1 LFGAFERLVALR
13 FLRARRQEGFISV
26 IAIFSL
32 AGITLGVATLI
43 IVMAVMNGFRH
54 ELLNRIL
61 GVNGHVNVLT
71 STRNLEDYEAI
82 TARIRELPGVV
93 TAAPIVEGQ
102 VMATAKGVANGALVR
117 GLREED
123 FRRRPL
129 LIDNIVSGG
138 LDGFEDGKGIVI
150 GSRMAQAMRLRPGDK
165 LTLVSPNGN
174 PSAFGTVPRMK
185 AYRVSAVFEVGMS
198 EYDSSFIYM
207 PFKQAQIFFR
217 KKGEATSIEVITDNP
232 DRAYEIGFDIRGAI
246 GAGFRVID
254 WQRVNS
260 SFFTALQVERV
271 VMFMILTLIIIV
283 AVFNV
288 VSSQIML
295 VNDKGK
301 GIAILRTMG
310 ATQGMILRIFFMTGA
325 SVGIVGTIVG
335 SVLGIAF
342 AQNIEAIRQM
352 LQGATGTDL
361 FDSTVYYLSRLPAEI
376 DPVEAS
382 AVVIM
387 ALTLSFLASILP
399 ARRAARLDPVE
410 VLRYE

>member
-1 LFGAFERLVALR
+1 MFGAFERLVALR

-43 IVMAVMNGFRH
+43 IVMAVMNGFRQ
-54 ELLNRIL
+54 ELLTRIL
-61 GVNGHVNVLT
+61 GVNGHVNVLA
-71 STRNLEDYEAI
+71 STRNLEDFEQI
-82 TARIRELPGVV
+82 TAKIRELPNVV
-93 TAAPIVEGQ
+93 TAAPLVEGQ
-102 VMATAKGVANGALVR
+102 VMATARGVANGALVR

-129 LIDNIVSGG
+129 LVDNIVSGE
-138 LDGFEDGKGIVI
+138 LEGFEDSKSVI
-150 GSRMAQAMRLRPGDK
+150 IGRRMAQTMRLRPGDK
-165 LTLVSPNGN
+165 VTLVSPRGN

-185 AYRVSAVFEVGMS
+185 AYPVAAIFEVGMS
-198 EYDSSFIYM
+198 EYDSTFIYM

-217 KKGEATSIEVITDNP
+217 KKGEATAIEVITDNP
-232 DRAYEIGFDIRGAI
+232 DRAYEIGVEIRQAI

-254 WQRVNS
+254 WQRINS

-288 VSSQIML
+288 ISSQIML

-325 SVGIVGTIVG
+325 SVGIVGTVAG

-342 AQNIEAIRQM
+342 AQNIEGLRQ
-352 LQGATGTDL
+352 LIQGVSGTDL

-376 DPVEAS
+376 DPVEAI
-382 AVVIM
+382 AVIVM

>member
-1 LFGAFERLVALR
+1 MFGAFERIVALR
-13 FLRARRQEGFISV
+13 YLRARRQEGFISV
-26 IAIFSL
+26 IAFFSL
-32 AGITLGVATLI
+32 TGITLGVATLI

-54 ELLNRIL
+54 ELLYRIL
-61 GVNGHVNVLT
+61 GVNGHVNVIA
-71 STRNLEDYEAI
+71 STKSLDDFDA
-82 TARIRELPGVV
+82 TASKINEVSGVV
-93 TAAPIVEGQ
+93 SAAPIVEGQ
-102 VMATAKGVANGALVR
+102 VMATANGLANGALVR
-117 GLREED
+117 GVRKED
-123 FRRRPL
+123 FLRRPL
-129 LIDNIVSGG
+129 LADSIVAGE
-138 LDGFEDGKGIVI
+138 LDGFEDGKGVIV
-150 GSRMAQAMRLRPGDK
+150 GSRMAQGMRLRPGQK
-165 LTLVSPNGN
+165 VTLVSPQGN

-185 AYRVSAVFEVGMS
+185 AYRVAAIFDVGMS

-207 PFKQAQIFFR
+207 PFKQAQLFFR

-232 DRAYEIGFDIRGAI
+232 DRAYSIGYDIRQAI
-246 GAGFRVID
+246 GAGYRVVD
-254 WQRVNS
+254 WQRINS

-271 VMFMILTLIIIV
+271 VMFLILALIIVV

-288 VSSQIML
+288 ISSQIML

-310 ATQGMILRIFFMTGA
+310 ATRGMILRIFFMTGA
-325 SVGIVGTIVG
+325 SVGIIGTVVG

-342 AQNIEAIRQM
+342 ARNIETLRQL

-376 DPVEAS
+376 DPIEAG
-382 AVVIM
+382 AVVVM
-387 ALTLSFLASILP
+387 ALTLSFIASILP

>member
-1 LFGAFERLVALR
+1 VFGAFERLVALR

-43 IVMAVMNGFRH
+43 IVMAVMNGFRQ
-54 ELLNRIL
+54 ELLTRIL
-61 GVNGHVNVLT
+61 GVNGHVNVLAN
-71 STRNLEDYEAI
+71 TRNLEDFEAI
-82 TARIRELPGVV
+82 TAKIRELPNVV
-93 TAAPIVEGQ
+93 TAAPLVEGQ
-102 VMATAKGVANGALVR
+102 VMATARGVAKGALVR

-129 LIDNIVSGG
+129 LVDNIVSG
-138 LDGFEDGKGIVI
+138 DIEGFEDSKSVII
-150 GSRMAQAMRLRPGDK
+150 GSRMAQSMRLRPGDK
-165 LTLVSPNGN
+165 VTLVSPRGN

-185 AYRVSAVFEVGMS
+185 AYPVAAVFEVGMS

-217 KKGEATSIEVITDNP
+217 KKGQATAIEIITDDP
-232 DRAYEIGFDIRGAI
+232 DRAYDIGIEIRQTI

-254 WQRVNS
+254 WQRINS

-325 SVGIVGTIVG
+325 SVGIVGTVLG
-335 SVLGIAF
+335 GVLGIAF
-342 AQNIEAIRQM
+342 AKNIESIRQL
-352 LQGATGTDL
+352 LQGVTGTDL
-361 FDSTVYYLSRLPAEI
+361 FDSTVYYLSKLPAEI
-376 DPVEAS
+376 DPVEAF
-382 AVVIM
+382 AVIVM

>member
-1 LFGAFERLVALR
+1 MFGAFERLVALR

-43 IVMAVMNGFRH
+43 IVMAVMNGFRQ
-54 ELLNRIL
+54 ELLTRIL
-61 GVNGHVNVLT
+61 GVNGHVNVLAN
-71 STRNLEDYEAI
+71 TRNLEDFEAI
-82 TARIRELPGVV
+82 TAKIRELPNVV
-93 TAAPIVEGQ
+93 TAAPLVEGQ
-102 VMATAKGVANGALVR
+102 VMATARGVAKGALVR

-129 LIDNIVSGG
+129 LVDNIVSG
-138 LDGFEDGKGIVI
+138 DIEGFEDSKSVII
-150 GSRMAQAMRLRPGDK
+150 GSRMAQSMRLRPGDK
-165 LTLVSPNGN
+165 VTLVSPRGN

-185 AYRVSAVFEVGMS
+185 AYPVAAVFEVGMS

-217 KKGEATSIEVITDNP
+217 KKGQATAIEIITDDP
-232 DRAYEIGFDIRGAI
+232 DRAYDIGIEIRQTI

-254 WQRVNS
+254 WQRINS

-325 SVGIVGTIVG
+325 SVGIVGTVLG
-335 SVLGIAF
+335 GVLGIAF
-342 AQNIEAIRQM
+342 AKNIESIRQL
-352 LQGATGTDL
+352 LQGVTGTDL
-361 FDSTVYYLSRLPAEI
+361 FDSTVYYLSKLPAEI
-376 DPVEAS
+376 DPVEAF
-382 AVVIM
+382 AVIVM

>member
-1 LFGAFERLVALR
+1 MFGAFERLVALR
-13 FLRARRQEGFISV
+13 YLRARRQEGFISV
-26 IAIFSL
+26 IAFFSL

-43 IVMAVMNGFRH
+43 IVMAVMNGFRQ
-54 ELLNRIL
+54 ELLTRIL
-61 GVNGHVNVLT
+61 GVNGHVNVLA

-82 TARIRELPGVV
+82 TAKIRELPGVV

-117 GLREED
+117 GLHEED

-138 LDGFEDGKGIVI
+138 LDGFEDGKGIII

-165 LTLVSPNGN
+165 LTLVSPRGN

-232 DRAYEIGFDIRGAI
+232 DRAYEIGFDIRGAV

-283 AVFNV
+283 AVFNI

-325 SVGIVGTIVG
+325 SVGIVGTVAG

-342 AQNIEAIRQM
+342 AQNIEAIRQL

>member
-1 LFGAFERLVALR
+1 MFGAFERLVALR

-43 IVMAVMNGFRH
+43 IVMAVMNGFRQ
-54 ELLNRIL
+54 ELLTRIL
-61 GVNGHVNVLT
+61 GVNGHINVLA
-71 STRNLEDYEAI
+71 STRNLEDFEQI
-82 TARIRELPGVV
+82 TAKIRELPNVV
-93 TAAPIVEGQ
+93 TAAPLVEGQ
-102 VMATAKGVANGALVR
+102 VMATARGVAKGALVR

-129 LIDNIVSGG
+129 LVDSIVSGD
-138 LDGFEDGKGIVI
+138 LEGFEDSKSVII
-150 GSRMAQAMRLRPGDK
+150 GSRMAQSMRLRPGDK
-165 LTLVSPNGN
+165 VTLVSPRGN

-185 AYRVSAVFEVGMS
+185 AYPVAAVFEVGMS

-217 KKGEATSIEVITDNP
+217 KKGQATAIEIITDDP
-232 DRAYEIGFDIRGAI
+232 DRAYDIGIEIRQAI
-246 GAGFRVID
+246 GVGFRVID
-254 WQRVNS
+254 WQRINS

-271 VMFMILTLIIIV
+271 VMFLILTLIIIV

-288 VSSQIML
+288 ISSQIML
-295 VNDKGK
+295 VNDKSK

-325 SVGIVGTIVG
+325 SVGIVGTVLG
-335 SVLGIAF
+335 GVLGIAF
-342 AQNIEAIRQM
+342 AQNIESIRQL
-352 LQGATGTDL
+352 LQVVTGTDL
-361 FDSTVYYLSRLPAEI
+361 FDPVVYYLSRLPAEI
-376 DPVEAS
+376 DPIEAG
-382 AVVIM
+382 AVVVM

>member
-1 LFGAFERLVALR
+1 MFGAFERLVALR
-13 FLRARRQEGFISV
+13 YLRARRQEGFISV
-26 IAIFSL
+26 IAFFSL

-43 IVMAVMNGFRH
+43 IVMAVMNGFRQ
-54 ELLNRIL
+54 ELLTRIL
-61 GVNGHVNVLT
+61 GVNGHVNVLA

-82 TARIRELPGVV
+82 TAKIREHPEVV

-117 GLREED
+117 GLHEED
-123 FRRRPL
+123 FRLRPL

-138 LDGFEDGKGIVI
+138 LDGFEDGKGVII

-165 LTLVSPNGN
+165 LTLVSPRGN

-185 AYRVSAVFEVGMS
+185 AYRVAAVFEVGMS

-217 KKGEATSIEVITDNP
+217 KKGQATSIEVITNNP
-232 DRAYEIGFDIRGAI
+232 DRAYEIGFDIRTLI

-288 VSSQIML
+288 ISSQIML

-325 SVGIVGTIVG
+325 SVGMVGTIVG

-342 AQNIEAIRQM
+342 AQNIESIRQL
-352 LQGATGTDL
+352 LQGVTGTDL

-376 DPVEAS
+376 DPIEAG
-382 AVVIM
+382 AVVVM

>member
-1 LFGAFERLVALR
+1 MFTAFERLVAVR

-43 IVMAVMNGFRH
+43 IVMAVMNGFRQ
-54 ELLNRIL
+54 ELLTRIL
-61 GVNGHVNVLT
+61 GVNGHINVLA
-71 STRNLEDYEAI
+71 STRNLEDFEEI
-82 TARIRELPGVV
+82 TAKIRELPNVV
-93 TAAPIVEGQ
+93 TAAPLVEGQ
-102 VMATAKGVANGALVR
+102 VMATARGVAKGALVR

-123 FRRRPL
+123 FRHRPL
-129 LIDNIVSGG
+129 LVDNIVSGG
-138 LDGFEDGKGIVI
+138 LEGFEDSKSVII
-150 GSRMAQAMRLRPGDK
+150 GSRMAQSMRLRPGDK
-165 LTLVSPNGN
+165 VTLVSPRGN

-185 AYRVSAVFEVGMS
+185 AYPVAAVFEVGMS

-217 KKGEATSIEVITDNP
+217 KKGQATAIEIITDDP
-232 DRAYEIGFDIRGAI
+232 DRAYDIGIEIRQAI

-254 WQRVNS
+254 WQRINS

-271 VMFMILTLIIIV
+271 VMFLILTLIIIV

-325 SVGIVGTIVG
+325 SVGIVGTVLG
-335 SVLGIAF
+335 GVLGIAF
-342 AQNIEAIRQM
+342 AQNIESIRQL
-352 LQGATGTDL
+352 LQGVTGTDL
-361 FDSTVYYLSRLPAEI
+361 FDSTVYYLSKLPAEI
-376 DPVEAS
+376 DPVEAF
-382 AVVIM
+382 AVIVM

>member
-1 LFGAFERLVALR
+1 MFGAFERLVALR
-13 FLRARRQEGFISV
+13 YLRARRQEGFISV
-26 IAIFSL
+26 IAFFSL

-54 ELLNRIL
+54 ELLSRIL
-61 GVNGHVNVLT
+61 GVNGHVNVLV
-71 STRNLEDYEAI
+71 STKRLDDFDTMVLKIKEVPE
-82 TARIRELPGVV
+82 VV
-93 TAAPIVEGQ
+93 NAAPIVEGQ
-102 VMATAKGVANGALVR
+102 VMATANGFANGALVR
-117 GLREED
+117 GVRKED
-123 FRRRPL
+123 FLRRPL
-129 LIDNIVSGG
+129 LANSIVSGG
-138 LDGFEDGKGIVI
+138 MDGFEDGKGVII
-150 GSRMAQAMRLRPGDK
+150 GSRMAQAMRLRPGQK
-165 LTLVSPNGN
+165 VTLVSPRGN
-174 PSAFGTVPRMK
+174 PSPFGAVPRMK
-185 AYRVSAVFEVGMS
+185 AYRVAAVFDVGMS

-217 KKGEATSIEVITDNP
+217 KKGEATSIEVITDDP
-232 DRAYEIGFDIRGAI
+232 DRAFDIGYEIHQAI
-246 GAGFRVID
+246 GDGYRVVD

-271 VMFMILTLIIIV
+271 VMFLILTLIIVV

-288 VSSQIML
+288 ISSQIML

-310 ATQGMILRIFFMTGA
+310 ATKGMILRIFFITGA
-325 SVGIVGTIVG
+325 SVGILGTIAG

-342 AQNIEAIRQM
+342 AQNIESLRQV
-352 LQGATGTDL
+352 LQGATGTNL

-376 DPVEAS
+376 DPVEAG
-382 AVVIM
+382 AVVVM
-387 ALTLSFLASILP
+387 ALALSFLASILP

>member
-1 LFGAFERLVALR
+1 MFTAFERLVALR

-43 IVMAVMNGFRH
+43 IVMAVMNGFRQ
-54 ELLNRIL
+54 ELLTRIL
-61 GVNGHVNVLT
+61 GVNGHVNVLA
-71 STRNLEDYEAI
+71 STRKLEDYEQI
-82 TARIRELPGVV
+82 TAKIRELPNVV
-93 TAAPIVEGQ
+93 TAAPLVEGQ
-102 VMATAKGVANGALVR
+102 VMATARGVANGALVR

-129 LIDNIVSGG
+129 LVDNIVGG
-138 LDGFEDGKGIVI
+138 DLEGFEDSKSVII
-150 GSRMAQAMRLRPGDK
+150 GSRMARSMRLRPGDK
-165 LTLVSPNGN
+165 VTLVSPRGN

-185 AYRVSAVFEVGMS
+185 AYPVAAIFEVGMS
-198 EYDSSFIYM
+198 EYDSTFIYM

-217 KKGEATSIEVITDNP
+217 KKGQATAIEVITDNP
-232 DRAYEIGFDIRGAI
+232 DRAYEIGVEIRQAI

-254 WQRVNS
+254 WQRINS

-288 VSSQIML
+288 ISSQIML

-325 SVGIVGTIVG
+325 SVGIVGTVAG

-342 AQNIEAIRQM
+342 AQNIEGLRQ
-352 LQGATGTDL
+352 LIQGVSGTDL

-376 DPVEAS
+376 DPVEAI
-382 AVVIM
+382 AVIVM

>member
-1 LFGAFERLVALR
+1 MFGAFERLVALR

-43 IVMAVMNGFRH
+43 IVMAVMNGFRQ
-54 ELLNRIL
+54 ELLTRIL
-61 GVNGHVNVLT
+61 GVNGHVNVLA
-71 STRNLEDYEAI
+71 STRNLEDFEQI
-82 TARIRELPGVV
+82 TAKIRELPNVV
-93 TAAPIVEGQ
+93 TAAPLVEGQ
-102 VMATAKGVANGALVR
+102 VMATARGVANGALVR

-129 LIDNIVSGG
+129 LVDNIVSGE
-138 LDGFEDGKGIVI
+138 LEGFEDSKSVI
-150 GSRMAQAMRLRPGDK
+150 IGRRMAQTMRLRPGDK
-165 LTLVSPNGN
+165 VTLVSPRGN

-185 AYRVSAVFEVGMS
+185 AYPVAAIFEVGMS
-198 EYDSSFIYM
+198 EYDSTFIYM

-217 KKGEATSIEVITDNP
+217 KKGEATAIEVITDNP
-232 DRAYEIGFDIRGAI
+232 DRAYEIGVEIRQAI

-254 WQRVNS
+254 WQRINS

-271 VMFMILTLIIIV
+271 VMFLILTLIIIV

-288 VSSQIML
+288 ISSQIML

-325 SVGIVGTIVG
+325 SVGIVGTVAG

-342 AQNIEAIRQM
+342 AQNIEGLRQ
-352 LQGATGTDL
+352 LIQGVSGTDL

-376 DPVEAS
+376 DPVEAI
-382 AVVIM
+382 AVVVM

>member
-1 LFGAFERLVALR
+1 MFGAFERLVALR
-13 FLRARRQEGFISV
+13 YLRARRQEGFISV
-26 IAIFSL
+26 IAFFSL

-43 IVMAVMNGFRH
+43 IVMAVMNGFRQ
-54 ELLNRIL
+54 ELLTRIL
-61 GVNGHVNVLT
+61 GVNGHVNVLE
-71 STRNLEDYEAI
+71 STRSLEDYDAM
-82 TARIRELPGVV
+82 AAKIRELPNVV

-102 VMATAKGVANGALVR
+102 VMATANGVANGALVR

-129 LIDNIVSGG
+129 LVENIVGG
-138 LDGFEDGKGIVI
+138 DLEGLEDSKGVII
-150 GSRMAQAMRLRPGDK
+150 GSRMAQGMRLRPGDK
-165 LTLVSPNGN
+165 ITLVSPRGN
-174 PSAFGTVPRMK
+174 PSAFGTVPRLK
-185 AYRVSAVFEVGMS
+185 AYPVVAVFEVGMS

-207 PFKQAQIFFR
+207 PLSQAQIFFR
-217 KKGEATSIEVITDNP
+217 KKGRATSIEVITDNP
-232 DRAYEIGFDIRGAI
+232 DRAYDIGFDIREAI
-246 GAGFRVID
+246 GGGYRVID
-254 WQRVNS
+254 WQRINS

-271 VMFMILTLIIIV
+271 VMFLILTLIIIV

-288 VSSQIML
+288 ISSQIML

-325 SVGIVGTIVG
+325 SVGIVGTVAG

-342 AQNIEAIRQM
+342 AQNIEALRQL

-376 DPVEAS
+376 DPIEAG
-382 AVVIM
+382 AVIVM

>member
-1 LFGAFERLVALR
+1 MFGAFERLVALR

>member
-1 LFGAFERLVALR
+1 MFGAFERLVALR

-54 ELLNRIL
+54 ELLTRIL
-61 GVNGHVNVLT
+61 GVNGHVNVLAN
-71 STRNLEDYEAI
+71 TRNLENFKAI
-82 TARIRELPGVV
+82 TAKIRELPNVV
-93 TAAPIVEGQ
+93 TAAPLVEGQ
-102 VMATAKGVANGALVR
+102 VMATARGVAKGALVR
-117 GLREED
+117 GLSEED

-129 LIDNIVSGG
+129 LVDNIVSG
-138 LDGFEDGKGIVI
+138 DIEGFEDSKSVII
-150 GSRMAQAMRLRPGDK
+150 GSRMAQSMRLRPGDK
-165 LTLVSPNGN
+165 VTLVSPSGN

-185 AYRVSAVFEVGMS
+185 AYRVAAVFEVGMS

-217 KKGEATSIEVITDNP
+217 KKGQATSIEIITDDP
-232 DRAYEIGFDIRGAI
+232 DRAYDIGIEIRQTI
-246 GAGFRVID
+246 GAEFRVID
-254 WQRVNS
+254 WQRINS

-325 SVGIVGTIVG
+325 SVGIVGT
-335 SVLGIAF
+335 VLGGVIGVAF
-342 AQNIEAIRQM
+342 AKNIETIRQL
-352 LQGATGTDL
+352 LQGVTGTDL
-361 FDSTVYYLSRLPAEI
+361 FDSTVYYLSKLPAEI
-376 DPVEAS
+376 DPVEAF
-382 AVVIM
+382 AVIAM